1 MTLQRIDA
9 AWCAAHPLP
18 NLGQGEDKDA
28 RGQAL
33 VMGGSAFVPGALLL
47 TGEALLRVGAGKVK
61 LATLAQVAIG
71 LGLAFPEAATIA
83 LPGDAEGE
91 IAADALP
98 MLDRHLDSCDAL
110 VLGPG
115 MMPRPHTADL
125 IAAVMALAGARAP
138 VLLDAGAL
146 TSMRGCEAVV
156 RAHPG
161 PVVMTPHHGE
171 LAALMGIDKD
181 SVAADP
187 VAAVRNAAAAFGAIV
202 VLKSS
207 ETLIADRQG
216 ALLGYQS
223 AAPGLGTA
231 GSGDVLA
238 GVIGGL
244 LARGVAP
251 LVAAAWGVWLHGEAG
266 RAASDTIG
274 PIGFLARDLLS
285 PLPRLLATER

>member
-1 MTLQRIDA
+1 MTARPIDA
-9 AWCAAHPLP
+9 AWRAAHPLP
-18 NLGQGEDKDA
+18 DLGEGQDKDA

-61 LATLAQVAIG
+61 LATLAQIAIG
-71 LGLAFPEAATIA
+71 IGIAFPEAATIG

-98 MLDRHLDSCDAL
+98 ALERHIDRCDAL

-115 MMPRPHTADL
+115 MMERPHTVDL
-125 IAAVMALAGARAP
+125 VAALMAQAGAEAP

-146 TSMRGCEAVV
+146 TAMHGREAMVK
-156 RAHPG
+156 AHPG

-171 LAALMGIDKD
+171 LATLTGQDKD
-181 SVAADP
+181 AVAADP
-187 VAAVRNAAAAFGAIV
+187 VAAALAASVAFGAIV

-207 ETLIADRQG
+207 ETLIADGQG
-216 ALLGYQS
+216 ALLSYKGT
-223 AAPGLGTA
+223 APGLGTA

-238 GVIGGL
+238 GIIGGL
-244 LARGVAP
+244 LARGIDP
-251 LVAAAWGVWLHGEAG
+251 LTAASWGVWLHGEAG
-266 RAASDTIG
+266 RAASDAVG

-285 PLPRLLATER
+285 HLPRLLAAH